1 MIGSDLRRFREH
13 VLFDDCSS
21 EKIRHRPATTSPEW
35 KKNTKKKKMSVLRLF
50 GLNETKTNG
59 STTKRE
65 KKNWPEK
72 KKY

>member
-35 KKNTKKKKMSVLRLF
+35 NNNNKKKKFPSCDCSV
-50 GLNETKTNG
+50 
-59 STTKRE
+59 
-65 KKNWPEK
+65 
-72 KKY
+72 